1 MVLFV
6 DDTNLLIIKRDENVS
21 QDLVNEVM
29 KKLEYWFQNNNLII
43 NVGKT
48 VAMSFHTKQNRFPI
62 KPRITFRNMDIAH
75 KSE

>member
-1 MVLFV
+1 LVLFV